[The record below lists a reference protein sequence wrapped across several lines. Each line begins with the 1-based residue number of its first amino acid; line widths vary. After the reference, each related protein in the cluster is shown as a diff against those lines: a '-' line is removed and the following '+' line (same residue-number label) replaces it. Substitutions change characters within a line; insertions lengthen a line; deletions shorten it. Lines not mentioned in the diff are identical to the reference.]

1 MSDVNISWHGREFFT
16 LATKETVKAMTKAAL
31 LVERRAKKV
40 MGKGA
45 SKFSV
50 KTDTKSKRGKT
61 SFHRPSAPGFP
72 PAVDTGVLRA
82 SISHKVN
89 VKGLNV
95 NAFVGSDTDK
105 IRSNPKTEAGTDV
118 EYGFYLEIGTRHM
131 EARPWLRPTLRAS
144 ERDILR
150 ILRGGVSDTG
160 IVTASI

>member
-1 MSDVNISWHGREFFT
+1 MSDFSVSWHGREFLT
-16 LATKETVKAMTKAAL
+16 LATKETVKAMTKAAV

-50 KTDTKSKRGKT
+50 SGNTKSRRGKT

-72 PAVDTGVLRA
+72 PNVDTGVLRA

-89 VKGLNV
+89 IKGGSV
-95 NAFVGSDTDK
+95 NAFVGSDIDK
-105 IRSNPKTEAGTDV
+105 IRSNPKSEAGTDV
-118 EYGFYLEIGTRHM
+118 EYGFYLEVGTTKM

-144 ERDILR
+144 EKDILR
-150 ILRGGVSDTG
+150 ILRAGVSDK
-160 IVTASI
+160 